1 MGFYEERLMP
11 IIKRT
16 VDELCKTQHMQE
28 ILHGT
33 MSKEKFQFQ
42 LKQNFNYLKEF
53 CRCWAVGMS
62 RCSDYDELSLWY
74 KLLKG
79 TFESELGESTRYW
92 FEKAGINFDDAEN
105 TIMAEC
111 KRSYTSHELARA
123 FEGDQAAQVIAL
135 FPCTILY
142 WHMGLE
148 LVPKCTLPQDNMYRY
163 WLEFYVGEWYTE
175 HCKNAIKLV
184 NKLTENKSERE
195 LTKLLEIF
203 AISCNY
209 EYLQWTDMY
218 HNMSTWPIDDIFPP
232 KFTTIEK
239 LEI

>member
-11 IIKRT
+11 IIDRT
-16 VDELCKTQHMQE
+16 VEELCMTTHMQD

-33 MSKEKFQFQ
+33 MSREKFQFQ

-53 CRCWAVGMS
+53 CRCWAVGLA

-79 TFESELGESTRYW
+79 TFESELGESIKYW
-92 FEKAGINFDDAEN
+92 AQQVDLSFDDLEN
-105 TIMAEC
+105 TTMAQV

-123 FEGDQAAQVIAL
+123 FEGDHAVQVLAL

-142 WHMGLE
+142 WHMGIK
-148 LVPKCTLPQDNMYRY
+148 LVPQCTLPEGNMYRH
-163 WLEFYVGEWYTE
+163 WLEFYVGDWYTT
-175 HCKNAIKLV
+175 HCQNAIRLV
-184 NKLTENKSERE
+184 NRLTENKPERE
-195 LTKLLEIF
+195 LTKLIEIF
-203 AISCNY
+203 AVSCNY
-209 EYLQWTDMY
+209 EYLQWTTMY
-218 HNMSTWPIDDIFPP
+218 QKAETWPIDDIFPP

-239 LEI
+239 LDL